1 MDENH
6 LGTYTKLKGERSR
19 LPQSAQSAAPDF
31 PSALKTPHTP
41 RRSAMAP
48 ADKAV
53 TGPQTRRDS
62 LAPQNPNNDK
72 RNPRATLPN
81 SLSCPL
87 LARHCGNPVNFRLT
101 NRGGVKR
108 IGAGAVVACPGG
120 RDCKKGG
127 AARKRRRETA
137 APLACGGPWSGGGA
151 AEPPLPPAPAS
162 AVGPQ
167 PARR

>member
-19 LPQSAQSAAPDF
+19 LPQSAHSAAPDF

-53 TGPQTRRDS
+53 TGPQPRRDS

-87 LARHCGNPVNFRLT
+87 LARHCGKPVNFRLV
-101 NRGGVKR
+101 NRGGIRQNLRRRRSGLPRWAGLQKR
-108 IGAGAVVACPGG
+108 
-120 RDCKKGG
+120 
-127 AARKRRRETA
+127 RKRRRGTA
-137 APLACGGPWSGGGA
+137 APLACGGPWPGGGA